1 MNLKIIKDGDFQG
14 SDLISQ
20 KVVGLNPPGI
30 KSLTKRMLNNLIY
43 YTVHSPTGLAHTEM
57 E

>member
-20 KVVGLNPPGI
+20 KVVGLNPPRI